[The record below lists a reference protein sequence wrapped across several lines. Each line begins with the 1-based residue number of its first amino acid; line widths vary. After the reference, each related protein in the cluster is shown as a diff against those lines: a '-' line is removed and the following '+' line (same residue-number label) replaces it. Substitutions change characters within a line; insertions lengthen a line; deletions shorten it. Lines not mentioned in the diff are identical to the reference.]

1 MIYKINILIVLRKWS
16 FINNNK
22 ILKEFDTQFFKEKL
36 TLIKTD
42 KKSISD
48 LFAQNDNFLKR

>member
-42 KKSISD
+42 KKSIAD